1 MARIYPR
8 LFLAAALAVAA
19 VSAQDCQIPAE
30 TGSLTLPQVRVQLA
44 SGHDEFFLYQRLLD
58 LTPTRPKPGIL
69 AADFQKKLEQ
79 HPDDARFLYL
89 YGRSLIGKDTP
100 QAIVYLNGAA
110 EAAPRLPWVY
120 TALAL
125 IYSSPNFLDQPKLF
139 ANARAYC
146 GLCPANVDGFRYL
159 SKVKDQ
165 AKIVEFTGQLRP
177 LLEAGRDP
185 GDADLWSL
193 VWAAEFRRAP
203 KDDYAELRQR
213 VAADVK
219 RLESLPPPHD
229 RKFMLALLD
238 GYNLS
243 GQTDLASKIDQR
255 LNSDWEAGKAYHTWA
270 DKNRTRTRRVPPE
283 EHQAMMQDLAGQAAD
298 WVVKWPSSEYAWE
311 TRLTTLGDMPNW
323 TKQELEQAG
332 EEVLK
337 LDTERDMGWSYVPG
351 KLRVAETWARN
362 GVRLKDAV
370 KLAEE
375 ALDEISQGPEVMSD
389 LTAPPDAAKVA
400 AAQLFG
406 FHSSIW
412 DAMAAVVG
420 GSVQLKD
427 FDKAE
432 TMLSKMRQWLQD
444 NQAESDD
451 PSSGY
456 ARFQGR
462 YFQAAGKIAEAKG
475 NKLDAAGFY
484 AMRPV
489 APKLAVV
496 KTSSTVETAV
506 EFAAWTPVGQPLPE
520 MNLQDLPGKSWT
532 LARLKGKTTFVT
544 VWATWCGPCRD
555 ELPQVQKLYEQSQTR
570 GDVQVITLDIDENP
584 GEVEPFMKSRNYT
597 FPVIMSARKYVEDT
611 TEHFRIPMNWLV
623 DRSVVL
629 REKSLGFDSKAA
641 DWPKQML
648 EKLAELK

>member
-1 MARIYPR
+1 MAHICLS
-8 LFLAAALAVAA
+8 LFFAAALVC
-19 VSAQDCQIPAE
+19 AQDCQMPPEA
-30 TGSLTLPQVRVQLA
+30 GSLTLPRVQARLA
-44 SGHDEFFLYQRLLD
+44 SGLDEFFLYQRLLD

-100 QAIVYLNGAA
+100 QAIVYLDRAA
-110 EAAPRLPWVY
+110 EATPKLSWVY
-120 TALAL
+120 TARAS
-125 IYSSPNFLDQPKLF
+125 IYSSPNFLDEPKLF
-139 ANARAYC
+139 ANLGAYR

-159 SKVKDQ
+159 TKVKDQ
-165 AKIVEFTGQLRP
+165 SKIADLLDQLRP
-177 LLEAGRDP
+177 LLEASRDP
-185 GDADLWSL
+185 RDADLWSL
-193 VWAAEFRRAP
+193 VWGAEFRRTS
-203 KDDYAELRQR
+203 KDDYAALRQR
-213 VAADVK
+213 VAADMK

-229 RKFMLALLD
+229 RNFMLALLD

-243 GQTDLASKIDQR
+243 GQTDLAAKIDRR
-255 LNSDWEAGKAYHTWA
+255 LNGDWEAGKAYQAWE
-270 DKNRTRTRRVPPE
+270 DKNRTRTRRVTPE

-298 WVVKWPSSEYAWE
+298 WIVKWPSSEYAWE
-311 TRLTTLGDMPNW
+311 TRLTTLAYMPNW

-337 LDTERDMGWSYVPG
+337 LDAEQDMGWTYIPR

-362 GVRLKDAV
+362 GVRLKDAA

-389 LTAPPDAAKVA
+389 LTAPSNAAKIS

-406 FHSSIW
+406 FDSSIW
-412 DAMAAVVG
+412 DAMEAVVG
-420 GSVQLKD
+420 SSVQLKD

-432 TMLSKMRQWLQD
+432 AMLSKMRQWLED
-444 NQAESDD
+444 NQAD
-451 PSSGY
+451 

-475 NKLDAAGFY
+475 DKLGAAAFY
-484 AMRPV
+484 AMRPLKPTPAV
-489 APKLAVV
+489 AKP
-496 KTSSTVETAV
+496 SSPVETAL
-506 EFAAWTPVGQPLPE
+506 EFAAWTPVGQPLRE
-520 MNLQDLPGKSWT
+520 MYLQDLPGKSWT
-532 LARLKGKTTFVT
+532 LASLRGKTTFVT

-555 ELPQVQKLYEQSQTR
+555 ELPEVQKLYEQSLTH
-570 GDVQVITLDIDENP
+570 GEVQVITLDIDENP

-597 FPVIMSARKYVEDT
+597 FPVIMSARKYVEDM

-623 DRSVVL
+623 DRSVML
-629 REKSLGFDSKAA
+629 RAKSLGFDSKAA